1 MKKIVILISAL
12 LLLTFVSCSDK
23 PEEQPKNKYGLT
35 SEEEALT
42 NLVAEESVAC
52 YYSLLT
58 EDGFGNYILAF
69 PTEWREGYQAELE
82 YDDETFDEAIRYA
95 TEALHA
101 QRDEDY
107 GGNEYHIEYTFKGE
121 RKIED
126 KELKNL
132 IDELVEF
139 CYMSRDSILGMKAQT
154 YTVHTYAVAGDGTYV
169 NEQTVDEELY
179 FVEVKDEGWYVS
191 PHEFKLP

>member
-1 MKKIVILISAL
+1 MKKTVILLLAL
-12 LLLTFVSCSDK
+12 LLLAFVSCSK
-23 PEEQPKNKYGLT
+23 EVQEETKNKYGLT
-35 SEEEALT
+35 SEQEALT

-82 YDDETFDEAIRYA
+82 YDDETFDLAIRNA
-95 TEALHA
+95 TETLHA
-101 QRDEDY
+101 QRDYDY
-107 GGNEYHIEYTFKGE
+107 EGNEYHIEYTFKGE

-132 IDELVEF
+132 INELVDF
-139 CYMSRDSILGMKAQT
+139 CYMSRDTILGMKAQT
-154 YTVHTYAVAGDGTYV
+154 YTVHTYAVAEDGTFV
-169 NEQTVDEELY
+169 KEQTVDEELY
-179 FVEVKDEGWYVS
+179 LVEVKDEGWYVS
-191 PHEFKLP
+191 PHEYKLP